1 MGYYTKNGGLIGFGG
16 ISEKRGV
23 YDLIASQVIGD
34 ALYSFT
40 SFTFTSAGQSGY
52 QGPTLAQCQSA
63 YSGAVFLASYFSV
76 SGGIQQWT
84 VPETGTYEIELR
96 GGSGGGNTTGTYNP
110 TDPGQGALIITR
122 VNLSKGTVCNIVVGQ
137 TPTGAV
143 SRNGSAGGGGTWIYT
158 GSIGGSGLIAVAGG
172 GGGWGHGRNSSN
184 GGNGLGGNNNANG
197 DSRRVAVNTIV
208 NGRTGN
214 GTGSTN
220 GIGYGGGL
228 STTGSFGGSAG
239 GAGWLSDG
247 TDRQV
252 AELATG
258 GHSVGSP
265 NWQGGTSADT
275 TALYGGFG
283 GGGGSNGRGEAGG
296 GGGGYTGGPAS
307 NDWSGNYW
315 GNAGGGGSY
324 WTGTLVSA
332 TAGSDGGTGGHLRAN
347 ATNGYAKITKV

>member
-1 MGYYTKNGGLIGFGG
+1 MGYYTKNGGLIGFGN

-40 SFTFTSAGQSGY
+40 SFTFTSAGVSGY

-63 YSGAVFLASYFSV
+63 YSGAVFLTSYFSV

-84 VPETGTYEIELR
+84 APETGTYEIELR

-110 TDPGQGALIITR
+110 RDPGQGALIITR
-122 VNLSKGTVCNIVVGQ
+122 VNLTKGTVYNIVVGQ

-143 SRNGSAGGGGTWIYT
+143 SKNGSAGGGGTWIYT
-158 GSIGGSGLIAVAGG
+158 GSIGGSGLVAVAGG
-172 GGGWGHGRNSSN
+172 GGGWGHGNSTSN
-184 GGNGLGGNNNANG
+184 GGNGLGGNNNSNG
-197 DSRRVAVNTIV
+197 DSRRVAVNTII

-247 TDRQV
+247 SD
-252 AELATG
+252 LANQADG
-258 GHSVGSP
+258 GHSGGSP
-265 NWQGGTSADT
+265 NWQGGTSTDT

-283 GGGGSNGRGEAGG
+283 GGGGSNGNGEGGG
-296 GGGGYTGGPAS
+296 GGGGYTGGPAG
-307 NDWSGNYW
+307 NDWSGSTW

-332 TAGSDGGTGGHLRAN
+332 TAGADGGTGGHLRAN
-347 ATNGYAKITKV
+347 ATNGYAKITRV